1 MRIVNNTGTSL
12 LDFLNDDVSVQ
23 DVLNRG
29 VTGSKLSAGA
39 KKTLEDHGL
48 TIGNAGSTV
57 SKDTSKYSSIKT
69 TTEALRDTII
79 NLTKKDSDSILN
91 KAEETGDTSDAVKL
105 TTDFAKQ
112 YNEMLI
118 AMKAMGGTGNT
129 QYAKELDALVD
140 SNAGALKAIG
150 ITKQSDGTLKIDE
163 EKLKAASAK
172 DIKAAFAGTSEFAEN
187 VAQKSIYVE
196 ANAISAMYSS
206 TISNYGNA
214 GTYTDSTMS
223 SFLQSI

>member
-12 LDFLNDDVSVQ
+12 LDFLNNDVSVQ
-23 DVLNRG
+23 DVLNKG

-39 KKTLEDHGL
+39 KKTLEQHGITL
-48 TIGNAGSTV
+48 GSASNAV
-57 SKDTSKYSSIKT
+57 SKDTTEYSNIKT

-79 NLTKKDSDSILN
+79 QLTDKDSDSILN
-91 KAEETGDTSDAVKL
+91 KAEESGDTKDAVTL
-105 TTDFAKQ
+105 TKDFAKQ

-129 QYAKELDALVD
+129 KYTSELTALVD
-140 SNAGALKAIG
+140 ANADALKAVG
-150 ITKQSDGTLKIDE
+150 ITKQENGLLKVDE
-163 EKLKAASAK
+163 ETLNAASAK
-172 DIKAAFAGTSEFAEN
+172 DIKAAFAGTSEFAEK
-187 VAQKSIYVE
+187 VAQKSIYIE

-206 TISNYGNA
+206 TVSNYGNSGA
-214 GTYTDSTMS
+214 YTDSTMS